1 MQPVEL
7 VTKEA
12 EHSFVDVVGHLT
24 ISNLEKT
31 SQRNREKQRQQ
42 RNENP
47 QQRSH
52 LNRPKPYQKPNQNK
66 STHNKNKPPQKGK

>member
-1 MQPVEL
+1 MNVEL

-31 SQRNREKQRQQ
+31 SQRNREKQKQQ
-42 RNENP
+42 KRNENA

-52 LNRPKPYQKPNQNK
+52 SNRSKQYPKPNQNK
-66 STHNKNKPPQKGK
+66 SPHNKNRPPQKGK